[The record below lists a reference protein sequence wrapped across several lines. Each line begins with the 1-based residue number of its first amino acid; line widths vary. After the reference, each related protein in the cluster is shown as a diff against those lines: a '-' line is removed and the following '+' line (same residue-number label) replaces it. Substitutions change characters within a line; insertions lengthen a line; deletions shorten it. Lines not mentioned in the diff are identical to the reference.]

1 MDGEPVSGPIVT
13 PELPSND
20 DKLLLAVIVIA
31 VLLAV
36 LVVIAIAALLIYL
49 AR

>member
-1 MDGEPVSGPIVT
+1 MDGESASGPIVT
-13 PELPSND
+13 PKLPSND
-20 DKLLLAVIVIA
+20 DRLLVAMVVIA

-36 LVVIAIAALLIYL
+36 LVVIAIAALIVYI